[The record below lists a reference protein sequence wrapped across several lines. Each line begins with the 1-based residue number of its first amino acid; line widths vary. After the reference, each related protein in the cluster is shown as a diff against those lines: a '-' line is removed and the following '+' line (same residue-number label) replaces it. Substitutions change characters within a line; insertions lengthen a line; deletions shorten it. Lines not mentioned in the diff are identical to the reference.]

1 MLLGNKTVKQC
12 IALAYGL
19 AEDKDYS
26 ISGPKWLSEDRY
38 DVTAKFPP
46 DSRIDQVRTMFQAF
60 LAERFGMQTH
70 METKEVPVYA
80 LVVARSSSKLQASK
94 VETPSFTRT
103 PGHYSARGITMQALV
118 DRFGQAFQLGLPI
131 LDFTGLAGK
140 YDADLDWDPN
150 DLGSATG
157 ESAKGDPGNAPSVF
171 TALQEQL
178 GLKLEPR
185 KAPVE
190 VLVVDRITRT
200 PKEN

>member
-1 MLLGNKTVKQC
+1 MKQC

-80 LVVARSSSKLQASK
+80 LVVARSSSKLQAL
-94 VETPSFTRT
+94 ERRGSFLCPRRRRLRFRST
-103 PGHYSARGITMQALV
+103 SASTSSPPPLV
-118 DRFGQAFQLGLPI
+118 SEVLLPLPVHSCLEPLGL
-131 LDFTGLAGK
+131 L
-140 YDADLDWDPN
+140 
-150 DLGSATG
+150 
-157 ESAKGDPGNAPSVF
+157 
-171 TALQEQL
+171 
-178 GLKLEPR
+178 
-185 KAPVE
+185 
-190 VLVVDRITRT
+190 
-200 PKEN
+200 